1 MTPILVL
8 VQSNMTE
15 HLLSVADVVLS
26 IAVEGISTVDHC
38 RHIPSID
45 RSKLSTKDE
54 RVSAQRGFEESTSF
68 IMENESEIE
77 EEIEREARLAMRQED
92 YLEQYAEVLS
102 HVRLHGFRYQKEK
115 LLSCCCKA
123 YELFNADVPTVTK
136 SVLAFLHP

>member
-68 IMENESEIE
+68 IMENELEIE
-77 EEIEREARLAMRQED
+77 EEIERSAPCDAPRGLPRAVRRGLEPRPSSRLPISKR
-92 YLEQYAEVLS
+92 EV
-102 HVRLHGFRYQKEK
+102 VE
-115 LLSCCCKA
+115 LL
-123 YELFNADVPTVTK
+123 L
-136 SVLAFLHP
+136 